1 MPTAHIAEDDCPEL
15 GPGWRVL
22 TYPRKSGGRSA
33 SLSSMTYKIYVAP
46 DLSRYKSLV
55 QARLANDGPSCSA
68 CGSGED
74 RPGNDIVI
82 CDGEKMFK
90 CRKAFHQL
98 CLNPPLAAVPEG
110 EWFCPECEHKRQNP
124 EAYPVSEEPK
134 RHRETS
140 AYSRGG
146 HHDDTSWR
154 VETCAAGPIG
164 SYFSANTYVGQAAG
178 KYGYGVQ
185 SERPQSAETLG
196 GPNPLAGAADDLDF
210 GGPACYYAEGP
221 EAQPEVGY
229 EWAGAYR
236 RRGKAPLPRA
246 TGAPAP
252 SWTSKSLAEFGE
264 APSMEAQ
271 HQQAV
276 VTATAR
282 AALEAA
288 AFSPGRDVPV
298 RKRLQNGAR
307 PACIKEGC
315 DGFAEAVVDENG
327 GGGNNAAES
336 SSSSSGGGGKV
347 CCTTCGTTWQS
358 AWWHTFLTAPQ
369 SERDGWNSQWEAQ
382 EDARERE
389 EARLARL
396 VRHVDVDGDGGGDGG
411 SSGGVGAAEGGDG
424 GGGGSAGSP
433 KKKKSAKR
441 KLSKL
446 GGMGGAARGG
456 GGGGGGS
463 AEATAEAIADAMDL
477 GDSHTTIDVSHDE
490 PPSAAAEPKQ
500 KKKKKEGTKKGISA
514 ADAAATI
521 AASVGASPSKPKGG
535 KGRASKEGEEEGGKG
550 GDDDDGGAEEVMAER
565 EAAEKAAKAAKAA
578 AAAERKA
585 NFEDCGQCVFC
596 LDKPKYA
603 SR

>member
-146 HHDDTSWR
+146 HHDDTSWM
-154 VETCAAGPIG
+154 VDTCAAGPIE
-164 SYFSANTYVGQAAG
+164 SYFSANTYFGQAAG

-210 GGPACYYAEGP
+210 GGPACYYAEGA

-271 HQQAV
+271 HQQANV
-276 VTATAR
+276 SATAR

-327 GGGNNAAES
+327 GGGGNNAAES
-336 SSSSSGGGGKV
+336 SSSSSGGGGGKV

-411 SSGGVGAAEGGDG
+411 SGGGGAAEGGDG

-456 GGGGGGS
+456 SCGGGS